1 MKTNKIKYI
10 GDDVYGQKSDI
21 RLAFDYVKN
30 KHNHYNELEGK
41 KLLTKNKIYDLSVE
55 WDVDMFINDHWVF
68 YVYDD
73 LEDGESRGHEL
84 HRSEV
89 AHIRELNLSILGI

>member
-21 RLAFDYVKN
+21 RLD
-30 KHNHYNELEGK
+30 KHEHYNNLEGK
-41 KLLTKNKIYDLSVE
+41 KLLTKNKIYNLSIE
-55 WDVDMFINDHWVF
+55 WEVDMFINDHWVF
-68 YVYDD
+68 YIYDD
-73 LEDGESRGHEL
+73 LEDGESRGHEI
-84 HRSEV
+84 HISEI